1 MISILLVDDQKSV
14 RETLK
19 YELEQ
24 APDLKTIG
32 MANNGDRALEQVEAL
47 HPDIVL
53 MDLEMPGLDGIS
65 ATREICQNYPN
76 IKVLVLSIH
85 DGNEYVAASVEAGAI
100 GYLHKTTPKQELIE
114 AIRFA
119 HRGYRQIGPGL
130 STNRAIAR
138 VEKASLKASE
148 GDRPPMSRFLATA
161 ASTNGN
167 GMAIVNPIDRFS
179 RLSTPQSEQKSAWS
193 GELQTLLDKP
203 PALFPYRLILA
214 GMAFCATFGAL
225 MWLGQVEEVGKA
237 QGHLVPRGETYKVE
251 PLEAGKVTRIAVK
264 EGDTVKAGQVLV
276 AFDTVLAQ
284 KEVERLAQILSAYQ
298 AQLKQKRHAL
308 ARSRLEAQTL
318 AAMALEDRR
327 VQRLAIAQA
336 QEKVTTS
343 KQLLAQLYSEV
354 AAVRDRKSQLEPL
367 SAMTQQRLGQ
377 LNSDR
382 KVHQERLQRL
392 KKMQAE
398 GAVSLEYVFQAE
410 QSLRQVQQQIVL
422 SNLQEVASTHEQLF
436 QSEQS
441 LRALQDRITQTKGEL
456 IGSFKEAERLKA
468 ELQQK
473 RSQGRK
479 MLLEAEQ
486 SVRQLEAEVAGIES
500 KIAESKN
507 QLASEKVKLQQK
519 FFQAPVGGVIS
530 RLNLKNTGETV
541 QAGETIAEIAPNKA
555 RLVLSATLPDREAGF
570 VKPGMPVK
578 IKFDAY
584 PYQDYGVISGKV
596 ISIST
601 DAEQNERLG
610 TVYRLK
616 VELDRDYV
624 KERSRTIKLK
634 AGQTASADI
643 IIRRRRLAAILFDPI
658 RQLQR
663 NGIDL

>member
-19 YELEQ
+19 YQLEQ
-24 APDLKTIG
+24 ASDLKTIG
-32 MANNGDRALEQVEAL
+32 MANNGDRAIEQVKAL

-65 ATREICQNYPN
+65 ATREICQTFPN
-76 IKVLVLSIH
+76 VKVLVLSVH
-85 DGNEYVAASVEAGAI
+85 EGNEYVAASVEAGAI

-130 STNRAIAR
+130 SSNRAIAR
-138 VEKASLKASE
+138 VEKASFIASDGE
-148 GDRPPMSRFLATA
+148 IPTMSQFLAMPA

-167 GMAIVNPIDRFS
+167 ALATNSIAK
-179 RLSTPQSEQKSAWS
+179 LSAPSTAKGELTSAWS

-203 PALFPYRLILA
+203 PALFPYRLIVA
-214 GMAFCATFGAL
+214 GMTFCLTFGVL
-225 MWLGQVEEVGKA
+225 MWLGQIEEVGKA
-237 QGHLVPRGETYKVE
+237 QGHLVPQGETYKVE

-298 AQLKQKRHAL
+298 AQLKQKLNAL
-308 ARSRLEAQTL
+308 DRSRLEAQTL
-318 AAMALEDRR
+318 AAMAVEDRR
-327 VQRLAIAQA
+327 VQSLAIAQA
-336 QEKVTTS
+336 EEKATTNR
-343 KQLLAQLYSEV
+343 QLLAQLNFEV
-354 AAVRDRKSQLEPL
+354 AAVRIRKAQLEPL

-382 KVHQERLQRL
+382 AVHQERLQRL
-392 KKMQAE
+392 KKMQVE

-410 QSLRQVQQQIVL
+410 QSLRQVRQQIVL

-441 LRALQDRITQTKGEL
+441 LRALQDRITQSQGEL
-456 IGSFKEAERLKA
+456 TASIKEVEQFKA
-468 ELQQK
+468 ELK
-473 RSQGRK
+473 RKQAQGRK

-486 SVRQLEAEVAGIES
+486 SIQQLEAEIAGIKS
-500 KIAESKN
+500 KIAETHN

-541 QAGETIAEIAPNKA
+541 QAGETIAEIAPNNA

-570 VKPGMPVK
+570 VKQGMPVK
-578 IKFDAY
+578 VKFDAY

-596 ISIST
+596 TSISA
-601 DAEQNERLG
+601 DAEQNERMG

-634 AGQTASADI
+634 AGQTANADI